1 MYGLSRIAPVEKA
14 KRNQKKLFEKKTQI
28 APNLSKAVH
37 SNHVNKPS
45 QRKRIQK
52 DKMPVYVYQCKNCNH
67 VFEQRQSFSD
77 DALRVCPQCGEETL
91 RKRYNTVGVT
101 FKGSGFYS
109 TDKGNS

>member
-1 MYGLSRIAPVEKA
+1 
-14 KRNQKKLFEKKTQI
+14 
-28 APNLSKAVH
+28 
-37 SNHVNKPS
+37 
-45 QRKRIQK
+45 
-52 DKMPVYVYQCKNCNH
+52 MPVYVYQCKNCNH

-77 DALRVCPQCGEETL
+77 DALRVCRSAAKNL